1 MTIARTAFRRT
12 LAVAATAALAVGAL
26 AACSTG
32 ADTAGGGS
40 ADDLDAALEAG
51 GKLTYWSWTPSAEA
65 QVAAFEEAYPNV
77 DVELVNAGTN
87 TEEYTKLQNA
97 IKAGS
102 GAPDVVQIE
111 YYAMPQFALA
121 DSLVD
126 LSEYGLDEL
135 EDEYSASTWGS
146 VNVDGK
152 LVGLPQDSGPMAL
165 FYNKAVFDQYGIA
178 VPTTWDEYV
187 DAARQLHAAD
197 PTKYITSD
205 TGDAGFATSMIWQA
219 GGRPFAIDGTDVTV
233 EPRRTRARRSGPA
246 SGTSSSRRT
255 CSRRPPGWS
264 DEWFKGL
271 ADGSIASLVT
281 GAWMPGVL
289 ESSVADAAG
298 DWAVAPMPTYDG
310 TAVTAENGGGG
321 QSVVKQSKNPALAAA
336 FLRWL
341 NSDPAS
347 IDVFL
352 ESGGFPSTTADLE
365 DPEFVGL
372 ESDYFGGQKI
382 NEVLTQASKD
392 VASGWSYLP
401 YQVYANSIFGDTV
414 GQSYAN
420 KVDLNEGLADW
431 QSQLVEYGNEQGFT
445 VSE

>member
-32 ADTAGGGS
+32 ADSTSGGGS
-40 ADDLDAALEAG
+40 ASDLDAALEAG

-65 QVAAFEEAYPNV
+65 QVAAFEKAYPKV

-111 YYAMPQFALA
+111 YYALPQFALSDA
-121 DSLVD
+121 LVD
-126 LSEYGLDEL
+126 LGDYGLGDL
-135 EDEYSASTWGS
+135 EDQYSASTWGA

-187 DAARQLHAAD
+187 EAARQLHAAD
-197 PTKYITSD
+197 PTKYITAD
-205 TGDAGFATSMIWQA
+205 TGDAGFTTSMIWQA
-219 GGRPFAIDGTDVTV
+219 GGRPFAIDGTDVTIDLADEGTQKWTGVWNQLV
-233 EPRRTRARRSGPA
+233 EEDLLST
-246 SGTSSSRRT
+246 T
-255 CSRRPPGWS
+255 PGWS
-264 DEWFKGL
+264 DEWYKGL
-271 ADGSIASLVT
+271 GDGSIATLVT

-298 DWAVAPMPTYDG
+298 DWRVAPIPTYDG
-310 TAVTAENGGGG
+310 APVTAENGGGG
-321 QSVVKQSKNPALAAA
+321 QSVTKQSKNPALAAA

-352 ESGGFPSTTADLE
+352 QSGGFPSTTAELD
-365 DPEFVGL
+365 DPEFLSL

-392 VASGWSYLP
+392 VSKGWSYLP

-420 KVDLNEGLADW
+420 KADLNDGLAEW
-431 QSQLVEYGNEQGFT
+431 QRQLVDYGNEQGFT
-445 VSE
+445 VGE